1 MWFNAL
7 GALFFTK
14 KCKKFAYFKKMSY
27 LCGVKC
33 AKGTFEE
40 RTINTK
46 QQIYSIMK
54 KGLFLS
60 LIAAVALLASCNKSL
75 QNPEEITVNP
85 SPLVKVG
92 NKVDAEITGT
102 FPEKKFA
109 KKGVLTVTP
118 VLKFEGQ
125 EVVGEPVTYVGEKAK
140 ENGKTVNY
148 KQGGKYSQSCSFD
161 YVPAMRKSELYLR
174 FEAKVGNKVIEIPD
188 LKIADGVVATDE
200 LADARDNKS
209 ATTPDKFQRVIQEL
223 TEADIKFLIQS
234 AELRSKETKSDEVK
248 ALQAAI
254 KDAKNAENKEISKV
268 EVAGYASPDGGM
280 ALNEK
285 LAQNRQKVAANFL
298 KKDLKKNKLNNDIES
313 NITAEDWEGF
323 QKAMENSNMQDKD
336 LVLRVLSMYS
346 DPEEREAQIK
356 NLSAVYGT
364 IAEEILPAL
373 RRSRLILTT
382 DIIGKSDEEISAL
395 AKNEPAQLSVEELLY
410 AATLTEDRAEKMEL
424 YAKAA
429 NIYNDYRAW
438 NGLGQIYLEGGEIAE
453 ARRCFGHAVEL
464 QPNDP
469 DVNYNAGVAAMAD
482 GDLEKAE
489 EYLGKAA
496 GTKANLNAA
505 LGTLYT
511 KKGDYAAAKKAYGN
525 NATNNAAVQQILDE
539 DYAGAAQTL
548 ANVREPNAT
557 TAYLKAVVGARTND
571 RAAVI
576 ENLKSAIAQDASL
589 KARAA
594 DDIEFAKFAEDEAF
608 KAIVK

>member
-1 MWFNAL
+1 MRS
-7 GALFFTK
+7 LFFLIFYQK
-14 KCKKFAYFKKMSY
+14 YREKFAYFKKMLY

-60 LIAAVALLASCNKSL
+60 LIAAVALLASCNKTL

-148 KQGGKYSQSCSFD
+148 KLGGKYSQSCSFD

-174 FEAKVGNKVIEIPD
+174 FDAKVGKKVIEIPD
-188 LKIADGVVATDE
+188 VKIADGVVATDE

-298 KKDLKKNKLNNDIES
+298 KKDLKKNKVNNAIES

-424 YAKAA
+424 YTKAA

-453 ARRCFGHAVEL
+453 ARRCFGHALEL

-589 KARAA
+589 KERAA

>member
-1 MWFNAL
+1 
-7 GALFFTK
+7 
-14 KCKKFAYFKKMSY
+14 
-27 LCGVKC
+27 
-33 AKGTFEE
+33 
-40 RTINTK
+40 
-46 QQIYSIMK
+46 MK

-60 LIAAVALLASCNKSL
+60 LIAAVALLASCNKTL
-75 QNPEEITVNP
+75 PNPEQLSVNP
-85 SPLVKVG
+85 NPLVKVG
-92 NKVDAEITGT
+92 NKVDAEIVGT

-109 KKGVLTVTP
+109 KKGVLVVTP

-125 EVVGEPVTYVGEKAK
+125 EVLGEPVTYVGEKAK

-148 KQGGKYSQSCSFD
+148 REGGKYRQNCSFD

-174 FEAKVGNKVIEIPD
+174 FEARVGKKVIEIPD
-188 LKIADGVVATDE
+188 LKVADGVIATDE

-248 ALQAAI
+248 ALKAAI
-254 KDAKNAENKEISKV
+254 KDANDAERKEINKI
-268 EVAGYASPDGGM
+268 EVSGYASPDGGM
-280 ALNEK
+280 DLNEK
-285 LAQNRQKVAANFL
+285 LAQNRQKAAAKFL
-298 KKDLKKNKLNNDIES
+298 QKDLKKNKINAAIES

-356 NLSAVYGT
+356 NLSSVYGT

-382 DIIGKSDEEISAL
+382 DLIGKSDDEIREL
-395 AKNEPAQLSVEELLY
+395 AQNDPAQLSVEELLY
-410 AATLTEDRAEKMEL
+410 AATLTDNKAEKAL
-424 YAKAA
+424 IYQKA
-429 NIYNDYRAW
+429 IDQYNDFRAW
-438 NGLGQIYLEGGEIAE
+438 NSLGQIYLEAGEIAD
-453 ARRCFGHAVEL
+453 ARRCFDKALEI

-469 DVNYNAGVAAMAD
+469 DVNYNAGLAAMAD

-489 EYLGKAA
+489 QYLGKAA
-496 GTKANLNAA
+496 GTKGNLNAA

-511 KKGDYAAAKKAYGN
+511 KKGDYAAAKNAYGQ
-525 NATNNAAVQQILDE
+525 NATNNAAVQQILSE
-539 DYAGAAQTL
+539 DYAGAAKTL
-548 ANVREPNAT
+548 ANVKEPNAT
-557 TAYLKAVVGARTND
+557 TAYLKAVVAARTND
-571 RAAVI
+571 KAAVL

-594 DDIEFAKFAEDEAF
+594 QDIEFAKFAEEAEF
-608 KAIVK
+608 QAIVK

>member
-1 MWFNAL
+1 
-7 GALFFTK
+7 
-14 KCKKFAYFKKMSY
+14 
-27 LCGVKC
+27 
-33 AKGTFEE
+33 
-40 RTINTK
+40 
-46 QQIYSIMK
+46 MK

-60 LIAAVALLASCNKSL
+60 LIAAVVMLASCNKSL
-75 QNPEEITVNP
+75 PKPDEITVNP
-85 SPLVKVG
+85 SPLEKVG
-92 NKVDAEITGT
+92 NKVNAEITGT

-118 VLKFEGQ
+118 VLKFDGQ
-125 EVVGEPVTYVGEKAK
+125 EVLGDPVTYVGEKAK

-148 KQGGKYSQSCSFD
+148 KNGGTYKQSCSFD

-174 FEAKVGNKVIEIPD
+174 FEAKVGKKVIEIPD
-188 LKIADGVVATDE
+188 LKIADGVVATSE
-200 LADARDNKS
+200 LADARDNKT
-209 ATTPDKFQRVIQEL
+209 AGTPDKFQRVIQEL

-234 AELRSKETKSDEVK
+234 AELRSAETKSEGVK
-248 ALQAAI
+248 NLQAAI
-254 KDAKNAENKEISKV
+254 KDAKEAERKEISKI

-280 ALNEK
+280 SLNEN
-285 LAQNRQKVAANFL
+285 LAKNRQKAAANFL
-298 KKDLKKNKLNNDIES
+298 KKDLKKNKVNTAIES

-323 QKAMENSNMQDKD
+323 RKAMENSNIQDKD

-382 DIIGKSDEEISAL
+382 DLIGKSDDEIREI
-395 AKNEPAQLSVEELLY
+395 AKKDASQLSVEELLY
-410 AATLTEDRAEKMEL
+410 AATLTEDKAEKL
-424 YAKAA
+424 AIYKQAA
-429 NIYNDYRAW
+429 DQYNDYRAW
-438 NGLGQIYLEGGEIAE
+438 NSMGQIYFSNGDIAE
-453 ARRCFGHAVEL
+453 ARRCYSKALEI

-469 DVNYNAGVAAMAD
+469 DVNYNAGVAAIAD
-482 GDLEKAE
+482 GDLAKAE

-511 KKGDYAAAKKAYGN
+511 AKGDYNAAKKAYGET
-525 NATNNAAVQQILDE
+525 ASNNAAVQQILDE
-539 DYAGAAQTL
+539 DYAGAAKTL
-548 ANVREPNAT
+548 ANVKEPNAT
-557 TAYLKAVVGARTND
+557 TAYLKAIVGARTND
-571 RAAVI
+571 KAAVY

-594 DDIEFAKFAEDEAF
+594 QDIEFAKFAEDAEF
-608 KAIVK
+608 QAIVK

>member
-1 MWFNAL
+1 MH
-7 GALFFTK
+7 
-14 KCKKFAYFKKMSY
+14 
-27 LCGVKC
+27 
-33 AKGTFEE
+33 
-40 RTINTK
+40 
-46 QQIYSIMK
+46 MK

-60 LIAAVALLASCNKSL
+60 LIAAVVMLASCNKSL
-75 QNPEEITVNP
+75 PKPDEITVNP
-85 SPLVKVG
+85 SPLEKVG
-92 NKVDAEITGT
+92 NKVNAEITGT

-125 EVVGEPVTYVGEKAK
+125 EVLGDPVTYVGEKAK

-148 KQGGKYSQSCSFD
+148 KNGGTYKQSCSFD

-174 FEAKVGNKVIEIPD
+174 FEAKVGKKVIEIPD
-188 LKIADGVVATDE
+188 LKIADGVVATSE
-200 LADARDNKS
+200 LADARDNKT
-209 ATTPDKFQRVIQEL
+209 AGTPDKFQRVIQEL

-234 AELRSKETKSDEVK
+234 AELRSAETKSEGVK
-248 ALQAAI
+248 NLQAAI
-254 KDAKNAENKEISKV
+254 KDAKEAERKEISKI

-280 ALNEK
+280 SLNEN
-285 LAQNRQKVAANFL
+285 LAKNRQKAAANFL
-298 KKDLKKNKLNNDIES
+298 KKDLKKNKVNTAIES

-323 QKAMENSNMQDKD
+323 RKAMENSNIQDKD

-382 DIIGKSDEEISAL
+382 DLIGKSDDEIREI
-395 AKNEPAQLSVEELLY
+395 AKKDASQLSVEELLY
-410 AATLTEDRAEKMEL
+410 AATLTEDKAEKL
-424 YAKAA
+424 AIYKQAA
-429 NIYNDYRAW
+429 DQYNDYRAW
-438 NGLGQIYLEGGEIAE
+438 NSMGQIYFSNGDIAE
-453 ARRCFGHAVEL
+453 ARRCYSKALEI

-469 DVNYNAGVAAMAD
+469 DVNYNAGVAAIAD
-482 GDLEKAE
+482 GDLAKAE

-511 KKGDYAAAKKAYGN
+511 AKGDYNAAKKAYGET
-525 NATNNAAVQQILDE
+525 ASNNAAVQQILDE
-539 DYAGAAQTL
+539 DYAGAAKTL
-548 ANVREPNAT
+548 ANVKEPNAT
-557 TAYLKAVVGARTND
+557 TAYLKAIVGARTND
-571 RAAVI
+571 KAAVY

-594 DDIEFAKFAEDEAF
+594 QDIEFAKFAEDAEF
-608 KAIVK
+608 QAIVK

>member
-1 MWFNAL
+1 MH
-7 GALFFTK
+7 
-14 KCKKFAYFKKMSY
+14 
-27 LCGVKC
+27 
-33 AKGTFEE
+33 
-40 RTINTK
+40 
-46 QQIYSIMK
+46 MK

-60 LIAAVALLASCNKSL
+60 LIAAVVMLASCNKTL
-75 QNPEEITVNP
+75 PKPEEITVNP
-85 SPLVKVG
+85 SPLEKVG
-92 NKVDAEITGT
+92 NKVNAEITGT

-109 KKGVLTVTP
+109 RKGVLTVTP

-125 EVVGEPVTYVGEKAK
+125 EVLGDPVTYVGEKAK

-148 KQGGKYSQSCSFD
+148 KNGGTYKQSCSFD

-174 FEAKVGNKVIEIPD
+174 FEAKVGKKVIEIPD
-188 LKIADGVVATDE
+188 LKIADGVVATSE
-200 LADARDNKS
+200 LADARDNKT
-209 ATTPDKFQRVIQEL
+209 AGTPDKFQRVIQEL

-234 AELRSKETKSDEVK
+234 AELRSAETKSEGVK
-248 ALQAAI
+248 NLQAAI
-254 KDAKNAENKEISKV
+254 KDAKEAERKEISKI

-280 ALNEK
+280 SLNEN
-285 LAQNRQKVAANFL
+285 LAKNRQKAAANFL
-298 KKDLKKNKLNNDIES
+298 KKDLKKNKVNTAIES

-323 QKAMENSNMQDKD
+323 RKAMENSNMQDKD

-382 DIIGKSDEEISAL
+382 DLIGKSDDEIREI
-395 AKNEPAQLSVEELLY
+395 AKKDASQLSVEELLY
-410 AATLTEDRAEKMEL
+410 AATLTEDKAEKL
-424 YAKAA
+424 AIYKQAA
-429 NIYNDYRAW
+429 DQYNDYRAW
-438 NGLGQIYLEGGEIAE
+438 NSMGQIYFSNGDIAE
-453 ARRCFGHAVEL
+453 ARRCYSKALEI

-469 DVNYNAGVAAMAD
+469 DVNYNAGVAAIAD
-482 GDLEKAE
+482 GDLAKAE

-511 KKGDYAAAKKAYGN
+511 AKGDYNAAKKAYGET
-525 NATNNAAVQQILDE
+525 ASNNAAVQQILDE
-539 DYAGAAQTL
+539 DYAGAAKTL
-548 ANVREPNAT
+548 ANVKEPNAT
-557 TAYLKAVVGARTND
+557 TAYLKAIVGARTND
-571 RAAVI
+571 KAAVY

-594 DDIEFAKFAEDEAF
+594 QDIEFAKFAEDAEF
-608 KAIVK
+608 QAIVK

>member
-1 MWFNAL
+1 
-7 GALFFTK
+7 
-14 KCKKFAYFKKMSY
+14 
-27 LCGVKC
+27 
-33 AKGTFEE
+33 
-40 RTINTK
+40 
-46 QQIYSIMK
+46 MK

-60 LIAAVALLASCNKSL
+60 LIAAVALLASCNKTL
-75 QNPEEITVNP
+75 PNPEQLSVNP
-85 SPLVKVG
+85 NPLVKVG
-92 NKVDAEITGT
+92 NKVDAEIVGT

-174 FEAKVGNKVIEIPD
+174 FEAKIGKKVIEIPD

-200 LADARDNKS
+200 LAEAKDNKT

-254 KDAKNAENKEISKV
+254 KDAKEAERKEINKI

-280 ALNEK
+280 DLNEK
-285 LAQNRQKVAANFL
+285 LAQNRQKAAANFL
-298 KKDLKKNKLNNDIES
+298 KKDLKKNKVNNAIES
-313 NITAEDWEGF
+313 NITAEDWDGF

-356 NLSAVYGT
+356 NLSNVYGT

-382 DIIGKSDEEISAL
+382 DLIGKSDDEIREL
-395 AKNEPAQLSVEELLY
+395 AKNDPAQLSVEELLY
-410 AATLTEDRAEKMEL
+410 AATLTNDKAEKQAL
-424 YAKAA
+424 YQKAA
-429 NIYNDYRAW
+429 DLYNDYRAW
-438 NGLGQIYLEGGEIAE
+438 NSLGQLYFEDGNIAE
-453 ARRCFGHAVEL
+453 ARRCYAKALEI

-469 DVNYNAGVAAMAD
+469 DVNYNAGIAAMAD

-489 EYLGKAA
+489 EHFGKAA
-496 GTKANLNAA
+496 GTKGNLNAA

-511 KKGDYAAAKKAYGN
+511 KKGDYAAAKKAYGD
-525 NATNNAAVQQILDE
+525 NATNNAAVQQILSE

-548 ANVREPNAT
+548 ANVKEPNAT

-571 RAAVI
+571 KAAVI
-576 ENLKSAIAQDASL
+576 ENLKSAVAQDAAL
-589 KARAA
+589 KDRAA
-594 DDIEFAKFAEDEAF
+594 QDIEFAKFAEDAEF
-608 KAIVK
+608 QAIVK